1 MRDWLS
7 CTKLL
12 QSSDSLQPYGMQST
26 RLLCSWDSPGKN
38 IEAGCHALLQGIFL
52 TQGWNLCLLHQQA
65 GSLPL
70 VPPGKPKRLLSSVQ
84 SLSRVQLFAT
94 PWTTPCQSSLSI
106 INSQSF
112 LKFTSI
118 ESVMP
123 FNHLILYR
131 SLFLLPSIFSSIRVF
146 PNESALCI
154 RWPKIQLQ
162 HQSTQ

>member
-70 VPPGKPKRLLSSVQ
+70 VPPGKPKRLAQ
-84 SLSRVQLFAT
+84 
-94 PWTTPCQSSLSI
+94 
-106 INSQSF
+106 
-112 LKFTSI
+112 
-118 ESVMP
+118 
-123 FNHLILYR
+123 
-131 SLFLLPSIFSSIRVF
+131 FSSITQSC
-146 PNESALCI
+146 PALCNPMDYSMPGFPVHHQLPELSQI
-154 RWPKIQLQ
+154 HVHRVSDAIQPFHPLSFPFPPAFNLFQ
-162 HQSTQ
+162 HQGFP

>member
-70 VPPGKPKRLLSSVQ
+70 VPPGKPKRLAQ
-84 SLSRVQLFAT
+84 
-94 PWTTPCQSSLSI
+94 
-106 INSQSF
+106 
-112 LKFTSI
+112 
-118 ESVMP
+118 
-123 FNHLILYR
+123 
-131 SLFLLPSIFSSIRVF
+131 FSSITQSC
-146 PNESALCI
+146 PALCN
-154 RWPKIQLQ
+154 PMDYSMPGFPVHHQLPE
-162 HQSTQ
+162 SSPTPRVYSYICPLSR